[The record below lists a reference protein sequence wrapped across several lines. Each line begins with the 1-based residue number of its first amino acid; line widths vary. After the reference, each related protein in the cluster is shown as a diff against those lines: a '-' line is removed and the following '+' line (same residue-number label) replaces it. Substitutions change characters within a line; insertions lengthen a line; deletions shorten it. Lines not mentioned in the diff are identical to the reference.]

1 MKIERRCSLPQI
13 VLEEANDE
21 EQSEDDDEEP
31 VVNGVFSSTSN
42 LEKQYIE
49 TTASDS
55 DENDDIPDISSL
67 DAPES
72 ADINDNERNVS
83 ENVKET
89 EAISSN
95 KREPL
100 KMKFNLKNNTTSENR
115 LAKEDSNNLIDNS

>member
-1 MKIERRCSLPQI
+1 MKIERRCSLPEI

-21 EQSEDDDEEP
+21 EQSEDEEDEP
-31 VVNGVFSSTSN
+31 VVNEVFSSVSN

-67 DAPES
+67 DVPES
-72 ADINDNERNVS
+72 ANFNDNERS
-83 ENVKET
+83 ESESEET
-89 EAISSN
+89 ELLSSS
-95 KREPL
+95 KREPQ
-100 KMKFNLKNNTTSENR
+100 KMKFSLKNNTTSENR